1 MVFTMNDVKSDFSE
15 KRTYPRFRLRVP
27 NALRIISSDG
37 ECVADLLD
45 VSMSGIGIEYFDML
59 NALTLSEGD
68 IVEVE
73 FLVTPD
79 EIKSKEV
86 SELLKMKMMEQN
98 PVLTE
103 LDFEAGMEELG
114 HLRFTA
120 RVAWTYLN
128 RLGFELISH

>member
-1 MVFTMNDVKSDFSE
+1 M
-15 KRTYPRFRLRVP
+15 RVP
-27 NALRIISSDG
+27 NALRIISADG

-45 VSMSGIGIEYFDML
+45 VSLSGIGIEYFDMI
-59 NALTLSEGD
+59 NALSLTPGD

-79 EIKSKEV
+79 DLNSREG

-103 LDFEAGMEELG
+103 LDFEAGTDELG
-114 HLRFTA
+114 HLRFPA

-128 RLGFELISH
+128 RLGFEFIQR

>member
-1 MVFTMNDVKSDFSE
+1 MVLTMNDVKSDFDE
-15 KRTYPRFRLRVP
+15 KRSYPRFRMRVP

-59 NALTLSEGD
+59 NALSLAEGD
-68 IVEVE
+68 IV
-73 FLVTPD
+73 VTPD
-79 EIKSKEV
+79 EINSKEV

-98 PVLTE
+98 PVLTD
-103 LDFEAGMEELG
+103 LDFEAGMDELG
-114 HLRFTA
+114 HLRFRA

-128 RLGFELISH
+128 RLGFELITQ

>member
-128 RLGFELISH
+128 RLGFELITH

>member
-1 MVFTMNDVKSDFSE
+1 MNDGKSDFSE

>member
-1 MVFTMNDVKSDFSE
+1 MVFAMNDVKSDFDE
-15 KRTYPRFRLRVP
+15 KRSYPRFRMRVP
-27 NALRIISSDG
+27 NALRVISSDG

-59 NALTLSEGD
+59 NALSLAEGD
-68 IVEVE
+68 VVEVE

-79 EIKSKEV
+79 EINSREV

-114 HLRFTA
+114 HLRFRA

-128 RLGFELISH
+128 RLGFELITQ